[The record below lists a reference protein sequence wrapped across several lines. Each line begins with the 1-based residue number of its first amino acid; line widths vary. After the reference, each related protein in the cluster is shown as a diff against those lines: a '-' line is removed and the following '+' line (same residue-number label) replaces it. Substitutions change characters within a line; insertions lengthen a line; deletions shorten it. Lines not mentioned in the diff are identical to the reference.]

1 MAKRVVFT
9 DRAKAD
15 LRAIP
20 REIAIQI
27 LHTLARFLN
36 AEEGD
41 VKRLQEI
48 TPPLYRL
55 RAQDHHV
62 MFRNF
67 GSHIEVT
74 RAFRIVATPIGE
86 RARRT
91 QSFSAGFLPYC
102 DNPGDNPD
110 PSVVVFALP

>member
-27 LHTLARFLN
+27 PHTLARFLN

-41 VKRLQEI
+41 VKRLQG
-48 TPPLYRL
+48 TVPPLYRL
-55 RAQDHHV
+55 RCQDHRI
-62 MFRNF
+62 MFPDS
-67 GSHIEVT
+67 GSAYRWWSGQNAQHLT
-74 RAFRIVATPIGE
+74 
-86 RARRT
+86 
-91 QSFSAGFLPYC
+91 
-102 DNPGDNPD
+102 
-110 PSVVVFALP
+110 